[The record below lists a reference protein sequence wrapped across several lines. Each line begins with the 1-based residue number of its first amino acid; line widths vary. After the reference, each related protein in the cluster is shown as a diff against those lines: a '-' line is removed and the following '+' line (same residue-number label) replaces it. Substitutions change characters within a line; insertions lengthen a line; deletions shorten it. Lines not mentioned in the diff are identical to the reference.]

1 MATKLQAG
9 KPERKPNTHNK
20 TKIINA
26 LEALN
31 LLPQVSVTT
40 NDKKDKIEI
49 NHSTVHSLG
58 FIFKWQTNHFVGYT
72 IDAAINTN
80 SQAIVAIQ
88 KPAEALHFTA
98 AYTLLTEIRAKR
110 RISK

>member
-1 MATKLQAG
+1 MATKLQTG
-9 KPERKPNTHNK
+9 KSGRRPSTHNK
-20 TKIINA
+20 TKTIEA
-26 LEALN
+26 LEALK
-31 LLPQVSVTT
+31 LLPQVSVTI
-40 NDKKDKIEI
+40 NDKKDKVEI
-49 NHSTVHSLG
+49 NHGTVHSLG

-72 IDAAINTN
+72 IGADISKN

-110 RISK
+110 RVSK